1 MSAVLDVL
9 PEGAPFLL
17 GEVVVATL
25 LASSELAGAT
35 VLDNPSRLADLT
47 DGERIVFFEDAS
59 DNYIEQPG
67 GIQKRVFGFSVGVI
81 NRSDAARRAAHGD
94 YRAAKRAVRSA
105 LQALS
110 VQLRTGP
117 LREGAVSYRLE
128 NIDVGGSLVLGSF
141 SVEYRDPT

>member
-1 MSAVLDVL
+1 MSAVPDLL
-9 PEGAPFLL
+9 PEGAPFLI

-25 LASSELAGAT
+25 QASSDLAGAK

-67 GIQKRVFGFSVGVI
+67 GVQKRVFGFSVGVI
-81 NRSDAARRAAHGD
+81 NRSDAARRGAHGD

>member
-1 MSAVLDVL
+1 MNTVPDLP
-9 PEGAPFLL
+9 PEGAPFLI
-17 GEVVVATL
+17 GEVVVANLRTSIAL
-25 LASSELAGAT
+25 TGAS

-47 DGERIVFFEDAS
+47 DGERIVFFEDVS
-59 DNYIEQPG
+59 DNFIDQPG
-67 GIQKRVFGFSVGVI
+67 GFQKRVFGFSVGVI
-81 NRSDAARRAAHGD
+81 NRSAAARRGAHTD

-105 LQALS
+105 LKELS
-110 VQLRTGP
+110 VHLRAGP

>member
-1 MSAVLDVL
+1 MSAVPDVL
-9 PEGAPFLL
+9 PEGAPFRI

-25 LASSELAGAT
+25 RASVDLAGAK
-35 VLDNPSRLADLT
+35 VLDNPLRLADLT

-59 DNYIEQPG
+59 DGFIEQPG
-67 GIQKRVFGFSVGVI
+67 QSQKRVYGFTVGVI
-81 NRSDAARRAAHGD
+81 NRTDEARRNAHGD
-94 YRAAKRAVRSA
+94 YRAAKRAVRGA
-105 LQALS
+105 LKSLS
-110 VQLRTGP
+110 EQLRCGP

>member
-1 MSAVLDVL
+1 MSAVPDVL
-9 PEGAPFLL
+9 PEGAPFRI

-25 LASSELAGAT
+25 RASVDLAGAK
-35 VLDNPSRLADLT
+35 VLDNPLRLADLT

-59 DNYIEQPG
+59 DGFIEQPG
-67 GIQKRVFGFSVGVI
+67 QSQKRVYGFTVGVI
-81 NRSDAARRAAHGD
+81 NRTDEARRNAHGD
-94 YRAAKRAVRSA
+94 YRAAKRAVRGA
-105 LQALS
+105 LKSLS
-110 VQLRTGP
+110 EQLRCGA

>member
-1 MSAVLDVL
+1 MSAVPDVL
-9 PEGAPFLL
+9 PEGAPFRI

-25 LASSELAGAT
+25 RASVDLAGAK
-35 VLDNPSRLADLT
+35 VLDNPLRLADLT

-59 DNYIEQPG
+59 DGFIEQPG
-67 GIQKRVFGFSVGVI
+67 QFQKRVYGFTVGVI
-81 NRSDAARRAAHGD
+81 NRTDEARRNAHGD
-94 YRAAKRAVRSA
+94 YRAAKRAVRGA
-105 LQALS
+105 LKSLS
-110 VQLRTGP
+110 EQLRCGP

>member
-9 PEGAPFLL
+9 PEGAPFLV
-17 GEVVVATL
+17 GQVVVAAL
-25 LASSELAGAT
+25 RASVDLAGAT
-35 VLDNPSRLADLT
+35 VLDNPSRLSDLT

-67 GIQKRVFGFSVGVI
+67 GLQKRVFGFSVGVI
-81 NRSDAARRAAHGD
+81 NRSDAARCGAHTD

-110 VQLRTGP
+110 VQLRTGA